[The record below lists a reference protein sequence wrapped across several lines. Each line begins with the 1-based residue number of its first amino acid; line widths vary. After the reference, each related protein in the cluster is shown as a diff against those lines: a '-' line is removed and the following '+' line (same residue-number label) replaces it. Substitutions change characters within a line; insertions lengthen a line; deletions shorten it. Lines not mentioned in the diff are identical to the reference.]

1 MSKLFLSGGGDIETS
16 SSFDSLFFDSLPQS
30 ANILYIPVAMATTMA
45 RTEASFDWFSKL
57 ISSHSDS
64 DRHLDF
70 TMWNAGDSLPILNN
84 YNAVYVGGGNTYRLL
99 MVLEKLGMLDA
110 LKKYIRNGGIYY
122 GGSAG
127 AVIVGKSL
135 RTVEEENLENYSKHD
150 GMNLINNL
158 SVFPHFSDSEEQKNT
173 IRNICGNSALM
184 IAALPEDSGLIL
196 DERGISVYGNMYLY
210 EQEKK
215 TVFYTSGQIIK

>member
-1 MSKLFLSGGGDIETS
+1 MNKLFLSGGGDIETS
-16 SSFDSLFFDSLPQS
+16 YLFDSLFFDSLPQS

-45 RTEASFDWFSKL
+45 KREASFDWFSKL
-57 ISSHSDS
+57 ISRHSS
-64 DRHLDF
+64 NDRHLDF
-70 TMWNAGDSLPILNN
+70 TMWNAEDSLPILHN
-84 YNAVYVGGGNTYRLL
+84 YDAVYVGGGNTYRLL
-99 MVLEKLGMLDA
+99 MVLEKTGMLDA

-127 AVIVGKSL
+127 VVIVGKNL

-158 SVFPHFSDSEEQKNT
+158 SIFPHFSDSEEQKNT
-173 IRNICGNSALM
+173 IRNICGNYALM
-184 IAALPEDSGLIL
+184 IAALPENSGLIL

-210 EQEKK
+210 EQKK
-215 TVFYTSGQIIK
+215 EVVFYTSGQIIK